1 MKRILIISS
10 NRLGDSILSSGLNKY
25 YKNLYKDSYLTLVC
39 GETPRD
45 LFRYCEYVDEVIVLK
60 KKKYSLHWL
69 SLWKKVFFK
78 KWIHIVD
85 LRGTLISFFLLGVNK
100 KIFKKN
106 KTETLHKVEEVSR
119 QVTGKIINPSIKFN
133 LKSNRILSK
142 FSKKKMVAICPT
154 ANWSAKIWPQDNFL
168 AMINKLSNTKTF
180 KNFHF
185 VLIGPVSEKGMI
197 NKIKHHNIL
206 NMYGKLS
213 LAEIYLLLK
222 ECKLYIGNDSG
233 LMHLAALAGIQTV
246 GLFGPSSKIKYHP
259 WGKQTLALSGKKSP
273 EELMVKGSFNFKD
286 DQCLMHDLK
295 IDFVINKISGFF
307 KNG

>member
-10 NRLGDSILSSGLNKY
+10 NRLGDSILSSGLNEY
-25 YKNLYKDSYLTLVC
+25 YKNLYKDSYLTFVC

-45 LFRYCEYVDEVIVLK
+45 LFRHCEYVDEVIVLK
-60 KKKYSLHWL
+60 KKKYSLHWFT
-69 SLWKKVFFK
+69 LWKKVFFR
-78 KWIHIVD
+78 KWMHIVD

-119 QVTGKIINPSIKFN
+119 QITGKIINPSIKLN
-133 LKSNRILSK
+133 LKSNKILLK
-142 FSKKKMVAICPT
+142 LRKKKMVAICPT

-168 AMINKLSNTKTF
+168 AMIHKLSNTKTF
-180 KNFHF
+180 KNFNF
-185 VLIGPVSEKGMI
+185 VLIGPVSEKRMI
-197 NKIKHHNIL
+197 NRIKHHNIL

-213 LAEIYLLLK
+213 LLEIYLLLK
-222 ECKLYIGNDSG
+222 ECKLFIGNDSG

-273 EELMVKGSFNFKD
+273 EQLMEKESFNFKD

-295 IDFVINKISGFF
+295 IDFVTNKILGFF
-307 KNG
+307 ENG